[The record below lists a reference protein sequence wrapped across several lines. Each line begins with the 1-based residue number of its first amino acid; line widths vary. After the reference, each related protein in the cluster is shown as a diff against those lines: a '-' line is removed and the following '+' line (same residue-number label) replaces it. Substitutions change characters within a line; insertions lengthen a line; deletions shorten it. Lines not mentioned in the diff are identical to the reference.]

1 MVQRDVAPATQDT
14 GEEPRP
20 RSQEDDRP
28 RLASTIGIREV
39 ADASHLRMIWKK
51 ELRPVLRTLTFRNG
65 NLAPDPIAYVGYEWG
80 LELFIQHLARD
91 LLTGGYVAEKAEI
104 VRAAKTVGL
113 SRPLAFLTVRDALVY
128 RAITWLVRDDLTR
141 GAREYVAFLR
151 SSKGGVDDSVQTL
164 DAVGVDSFDWF
175 TYWLQREGKISEW
188 LDDEAVGFI
197 VESDIANFYP
207 SIRLD
212 AIREH
217 LHSATRLSKEVVRL
231 CIQLIDGVMPRTDY
245 SETSML
251 GLPQEV
257 VGASREIAH
266 SLLLHVDQE
275 FAAEGAAGHYTRF
288 MDDIMIG
295 VASPM
300 EAQECISRLQRSLE
314 GLGLYPN
321 AAKTRVVAMDDF
333 LTEHLV
339 ETNAQLERVEVI
351 FGSLERGKPAEANLS
366 AAEAANLASISA
378 NFRDLEP
385 RPRRWDRVMRRF
397 YTIHR
402 RAGLKDWWS
411 YWSED
416 LRGYPG
422 SGSHILEYVRAW
434 PLEHATVNDLL
445 ATSAE
450 QGNLYPDLCMLTA
463 ETVCVA
469 PAPDDP
475 ALWSWIAD
483 QCIREVNRLKA
494 VDTPKLVERAAAA
507 WAVAAYKFGDVRQ
520 RDVLLDAMRVGDPQ
534 SALRDQGLAFHVG
547 QGRAVAEWL
556 STEPGMTAGSALN
569 AEYLRSLQAGDERA
583 VGVALNLIGPQPR
596 LAPLRHSI
604 PPRALALLDAL
615 GQQGVEKLQKALP
628 HALRRLQS
636 NPERLRDY
644 RLEWCLRSWAASS
657 DA

>member
-1 MVQRDVAPATQDT
+1 
-14 GEEPRP
+14 
-20 RSQEDDRP
+20 
-28 RLASTIGIREV
+28 V
-39 ADASHLRMIWKK
+39 ADVSHLKRIWKK
-51 ELRPVLRTLTFRNG
+51 EVRPTLRTMTFRDG
-65 NLAPDPIAYVGYEWG
+65 NLAPDPLAYVGYEWG
-80 LELFIQHLARD
+80 LDLFIQHLSRD
-91 LLTGGYVAEKAEI
+91 LVAGGYVAEKAEI
-104 VRAAKTVGL
+104 VRSAKTVGL

-151 SSKGGVDDSVQTL
+151 SSKGGTNSGATTL
-164 DAVGVDSFDWF
+164 DAIGVDSFDWF

-188 LDDEAVGFI
+188 LNDDNVSFI

-275 FAAEGAAGHYTRF
+275 FATEGEAGHYTRF

-295 VASPM
+295 VATPM
-300 EAQECISRLQRSLE
+300 DGQERVARLQRSLE

-333 LTEHLV
+333 LAEHLV
-339 ETNAQLERVEVI
+339 DTNAELERFEAI
-351 FGSLERGKPAEANLS
+351 FAKLERGQPAEVDLS
-366 AAEAANLASISA
+366 DEDAASLTVLSSE
-378 NFRDLEP
+378 FRQLEP
-385 RPRRWDRVMRRF
+385 RARRWDRVMRRF

-402 RAGLKDWWS
+402 RVGVRDWWS
-411 YWSED
+411 YWRRD
-416 LRGYPG
+416 LHEYPG
-422 SGSHILEYVRAW
+422 SAAHILEYVRAW
-434 PLEHATVNDLL
+434 PLDRLTVIDLL

-450 QGNLYPDLCMLTA
+450 LGGLYPDLSTLTA
-463 ETVCVA
+463 ETVSVA
-469 PAPDDP
+469 PVPDDP
-475 ALWSWIAD
+475 SLSSWIAD
-483 QCIREVNRLKA
+483 KCMQEVDRLKD
-494 VDTPKLVERAAAA
+494 VGSPRLVERAAAA
-507 WAVAAYKFGDVRQ
+507 WAVAAYKFGDITQ
-520 RDVLLDAMRVGDPQ
+520 RDGLLDAMRVDDPQ
-534 SALRDQGLAFHVG
+534 SPLRDQGLAFHVG
-547 QGRAVAEWL
+547 QGRPVAEWL

-569 AEYLRSLQAGDERA
+569 AEYLRSLQVGDERA

-596 LAPLRHSI
+596 LAPLRHTI

-615 GQQGVEKLQKALP
+615 GHQNVGRLRLALP
-628 HALRRLQS
+628 HARRRLQT
-636 NPERLRDY
+636 NPARLRDH
-644 RLEWCLRSWAASS
+644 RLEYCLRRWEASRG
-657 DA
+657 A